1 MSVCDLLVLQMSKK
15 SFHIGQLQDGLRASY
30 QTSQHQEQ
38 LVVPIIYD
46 TQLLLSQAV
55 ATLLGASGANLES
68 NCNPSQGSVNC
79 SHPLAMYFH

>member
-38 LVVPIIYD
+38 LVVPMIYD
-46 TQLLLSQAV
+46 TQLLLSQGW
-55 ATLLGASGANLES
+55 LGCSAGFEPSCS
-68 NCNPSQGSVNC
+68 NTTWGIWS
-79 SHPLAMYFH
+79 